1 MRALLA
7 AASVVALVFAFCDGA
22 RGMFTSATATR
33 AGSTT
38 YNALP
43 AAPVYGDSRAGFVQ
57 VANEAPGSFAWP
69 EAALLGAAGAILGF
83 AALSA
88 RGSGP
93 ASGTAAVAEPD
104 LEAAAAAA
112 RVALLAVGGADAK
125 PFSRR
130 DALAAGVAMA
140 ASLPFGANAK
150 EDAKAEAAPE
160 KPKPKQY
167 GPFDAPIRKAD
178 QSAIGVSTVPLPTK
192 GKGSPGAGLGSVK
205 IDAAGYKKCIDGSSV
220 IGPNGCADNFA
231 ANGRKGQG
239 GITATMDS
247 AKGPS
252 RKGGV
257 SFFDGGETKPQSD
270 YTEDKKYLDKKAKE
284 LAS

>member
-69 EAALLGAAGAILGF
+69 EAALLGAAGAILGV
-83 AALSA
+83 ALFSA

-150 EDAKAEAAPE
+150 EDAKAEAPPE

-167 GPFDAPIRKAD
+167 GLFDAPIRKAD

-205 IDAAGYKKCIDGSSV
+205 IDAAGYQKCINGSSV

-231 ANGRKGQG
+231 ASGRKGQG
-239 GITATMDS
+239 KVQCTMDS
-247 AKGPS
+247 ANGPS
-252 RKGGV
+252 CTGGV

-284 LAS
+284 LSS

>member
-88 RGSGP
+88 RGSSGP
-93 ASGTAAVAEPD
+93 APAAVAEPD

-150 EDAKAEAAPE
+150 EEAKEEAPPE

-192 GKGSPGAGLGSVK
+192 GKGAPGAGLGSVK
-205 IDAAGYKKCIDGSSV
+205 IDAAGYKKCIDGSAV

-231 ANGRKGQG
+231 ASGRKGAG
-239 GITATMDS
+239 GVTATMDS
-247 AKGPS
+247 TKGPS
-252 RKGGV
+252 RTGGV

-270 YTEDKKYLDKKAKE
+270 YTEDKKYLEKKAKE
-284 LAS
+284 LSS